1 MHMGLQNGVTRYKC
15 RGVAFVYR
23 RSQTRV
29 IFCLSET
36 DLKKSNKWDSR
47 VTNRLLGF
55 TNINEAVN

>member
-1 MHMGLQNGVTRYKC
+1 
-15 RGVAFVYR
+15 
-23 RSQTRV
+23 V

-55 TNINEAVN
+55 TNINKAVN